1 MLLANPTE
9 KRSSGLPVGLQRVGM
24 EECHNK
30 YYVKARNVRPGVGK
44 KPTRSRSWGRGQGR
58 GRGRGVFFFHF
69 LFIVFVNLVC
79 FNFFVLCLIALIFLR
94 NQDRK
99 NHET

>member
-1 MLLANPTE
+1 MLQLGTFDRVLV
-9 KRSSGLPVGLQRVGM
+9 KRRLGVGVGVGARVG
-24 EECHNK
+24 
-30 YYVKARNVRPGVGK
+30 VGAY
-44 KPTRSRSWGRGQGR
+44 
-58 GRGRGVFFFHF
+58 FFFHF
-69 LFIVFVNLVC
+69 PFIVFVNLVC